1 MGSVV
6 VVDGFSCSKECGI
19 SSQARDQTCVPYIGR
34 KVLKHWT
41 TKEVLGIVILI
52 YDCALPFHK
61 GENDEPQEVSEFE
74 VVSLPF
80 KVASARVNRAT
91 ITGNNQELNLR

>member
-1 MGSVV
+1 MCSVV
-6 VVDGFSCSKECGI
+6 VADGLSCSKECGI
-19 SSQARDQTCVPYIGR
+19 NSQARDQTCVPYIGR

-61 GENDEPQEVSEFE
+61 GENNEPQEVSEFE
-74 VVSLPF
+74 VSLPF
-80 KVASARVNRAT
+80 KVASTRVNRVT
-91 ITGNNQELNLR
+91 ITGNNQEHNLE